1 MTTSGTSAAG
11 LSSSHADADCALQVN
26 QVGLGDNLDFM
37 NRLPNE
43 CCHLIYAD
51 PPFNSNRKVANRSR
65 PGFHFDDRHDGGL
78 ATYLQFL
85 RPRLAQMRRLLAPTG
100 VVYVHLDWRTV
111 HYVKV
116 MLDGLFGPENFL
128 NEIIWHYRSG
138 GRPGRWFPRKH
149 DTILLYAKHAGR
161 HFYKPLRGEA
171 YRTRDLLYDE
181 EGRPYK
187 TTRKGR
193 LYFSAEGAPV
203 TDVWD
208 IPFLST
214 VSNERVAY
222 PTQKPEALLERIIE
236 ASSRKGDVVA
246 DFFCGSGTTLVVAK
260 RLGRPY
266 LGCDSNSKAVDLAR
280 RRLKCAS
287 CHDEIGLEPG
297 QSS

>member
-1 MTTSGTSAAG
+1 LTTSGTSAAS
-11 LSSSHADADCALQVN
+11 LSPSPADADCALQVN
-26 QVGLGDNLDFM
+26 RVVLGDNLDWM
-37 NRLPNE
+37 SRLPND
-43 CCHLIYAD
+43 CCQLIYAD

-65 PGFHFDDRHDGGL
+65 PGCHFDDRHIGGL
-78 ATYLQFL
+78 ARYLHFL
-85 RPRLAQMRRLLAPTG
+85 RPRLAQMRRLLTPTG
-100 VVYVHLDWRTV
+100 AVYVHLDWRTV

-116 MLDGLFGPENFL
+116 MLDELFGPESFL

-149 DTILLYAKHAGR
+149 DTILLYVKHAGR
-161 HFYKPLRGEA
+161 HFYKSLRGQA
-171 YRTRDLLYDE
+171 YRTKDLLYDE

-214 VSNERVAY
+214 VSSERVAY

-236 ASSRKGDVVA
+236 ASSREGDLVA

-260 RLGRPY
+260 RLGRRY
-266 LGCDSNSKAVDLAR
+266 LGCDSNAVAVNLAR
-280 RRLKCAS
+280 RRLQSAPYR
-287 CHDEIGLEPG
+287 DEIELRLG